1 MPTDRHFEFHFN
13 AQQRL
18 WRARFNAMGSTGEIL
33 VDADKNALQQPM
45 LDAVRTAAQEVWRI
59 EDKYS
64 RYLNTSVISR
74 LNQQAGKAQTV
85 DPETAGLLNFA
96 AQCYQ
101 LSDGLFDIT
110 SGLLRKIWRFGSD
123 GLTTFPE
130 PVQITQLLPHIGW
143 QRLTWTG
150 TDLTLPEGMEID
162 FGGIVKEYA
171 VDRTLLQLSAALNL
185 PCLVN
190 LGGDLRC
197 NQSRA
202 GGAPWNL
209 GLENP
214 DSVQEAIGALSL
226 HAGAL
231 ATSGDTRRFF
241 MHQGTRY
248 GHILNPLTGYPV
260 MGAPR
265 SITVAAPT
273 CTEAGILSTLA
284 MLQGVQAGD
293 FLREQQVP
301 HWIIGEVK

>member
-1 MPTDRHFEFHFN
+1 MPIEPTDRTIDFQYN

-18 WRARFNAMGSTGEIL
+18 WRARFKAMGSTGEVL
-33 VDADKNALQQPM
+33 VDASTN
-45 LDAVRTAAQEVWRI
+45 LDDIGPVVQAAAQEVWRI
-59 EDKYS
+59 EAKYS
-64 RYLNTSVISR
+64 RYLSTSVVSQ
-74 LNQQAGKAQTV
+74 LNRNTGPKAQRV
-85 DPETAGLLNFA
+85 DRETADLLNFA
-96 AQCYQ
+96 AQCFQ

-123 GLTTFPE
+123 GQTTFPD
-130 PVQITQLLPHIGW
+130 PAHVTQLLPYIGW

-150 TDLTLPEGMEID
+150 SELTLPEGMEID

-171 VDRTLLQLSAALNL
+171 VDRTLMQLHATLNL

-197 NQSRA
+197 NQPRT
-202 GGAPWNL
+202 GEAPWTL

-241 MHQGTRY
+241 MHQGKRY

-265 SITVAAPT
+265 SITVAAQT

-284 MLQGVQAGD
+284 MLQGAQAEA
-293 FLREQQVP
+293 FLAQQGVP
-301 HWIIGEVK
+301 HWILR